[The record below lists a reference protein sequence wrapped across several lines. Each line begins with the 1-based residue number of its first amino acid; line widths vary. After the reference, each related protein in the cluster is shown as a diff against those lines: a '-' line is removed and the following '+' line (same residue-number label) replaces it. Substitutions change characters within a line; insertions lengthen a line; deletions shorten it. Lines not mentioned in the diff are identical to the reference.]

1 MTKALTPEEAY
12 KWATARCARGEQCRH
27 DIGEKLRE
35 RGLADAVCQQL
46 LDRLEDEGYINEER
60 YARAYVHDKFRFDHW
75 GRVKIQQAL
84 RLRHLPDH
92 LIRQALEEQIDE
104 EAYLAALTALLSRKA
119 DSLTDTDPRQAAQ
132 KLLRHAVSRGYEPH
146 LVFQIMGS
154 DL

>member
-1 MTKALTPEEAY
+1 MKNLTLHEAY

-46 LDRLEDEGYINEER
+46 LDRLEDENYINEER

-84 RLRHLPDH
+84 RLRRLPDKLVH
-92 LIRQALEEQIDE
+92 QALEEEIDE
-104 EAYLAALTALLSRKA
+104 EAYRDALTTLLNRKA
-119 DSLTDTDPRQAAQ
+119 DSLAVPHTDMESRQLAQ
-132 KLLRHAVSRGYEPH
+132 KLLRHAVSRG
-146 LVFQIMGS
+146 
-154 DL
+154 

>member
-1 MTKALTPEEAY
+1 MKPLTPHEAY

-46 LDRLEDEGYINEER
+46 LNRLEDENYINEER

-84 RLRHLPDH
+84 RLRRLPDH
-92 LIRQALEEQIDE
+92 LIRQALEEEIDE
-104 EAYLAALTALLSRKA
+104 EAYLAALTALLNRKA
-119 DSLTDTDPRQAAQ
+119 DSLTDDDPRQAAQ
-132 KLLRHAVSRGYEPH
+132 KLLRHAVGRGYEPH
-146 LVFQIMGS
+146 LVFQILGS
-154 DL
+154 DF